1 MARRLSDQQRRRIA
15 GQQQARREKLREQA
29 SEDALASGQLG
40 AEQQALVVAHYGRNV
55 EVELPDRSRHRCHL
69 RANAEAIVT
78 GDQVVVQLPESGDSV
93 GVVSALLDRTSLLI
107 RPDIRGKLRPVAANI
122 DWMLITIAPRPEP
135 FPFLIDRYLVAAEM
149 FGIRAAILLNKT
161 DLLAGLDETEQTMLA
176 ELIGRYRQI
185 GYPVFELS
193 SHLQH
198 GLGEICA
205 EIADATAV
213 VVGQS
218 GVGKS
223 SLLKALLPG
232 EEIAVGELSEGVDKG
247 RHTTTTAKLYH
258 IKTGGRLIDSPGIR
272 EFTLPPLAPAELAQ
286 YFVDL
291 APHTD
296 NCHFRDCQ
304 HQSEPNCGLKL
315 AEQQGLVLPE
325 RINSYRHILQTLSL
339 ED

>member
-29 SEDALASGQLG
+29 SEDALSSGQLG
-40 AEQQALVVAHYGRNV
+40 PEQAALVVAHYGRNV
-55 EVELPDRSRHRCHL
+55 EVELADFSRHRCHL

-78 GDQVVVQLPESGDSV
+78 GDNVVVQLPEDGGT
-93 GVVSALLDRTSLLI
+93 GVVCALLDRSSLLI

-135 FPFLIDRYLVAAEM
+135 YPFLIDRYLVAAEM

-161 DLLAGLDETEQTMLA
+161 DLLAGLDAAEQTMLS

-193 SHLQH
+193 SHLKQ
-198 GLGEICA
+198 GLGDIC
-205 EIADATAV
+205 EELADSTAV

-272 EFTLPPLAPAELAQ
+272 EFTLPPLDPAELAQ

-296 NCHFRDCQ
+296 HCHFRDCQ
-304 HQSEPNCGLKL
+304 HQSEPGCGLKK
-315 AEQQGLVLPE
+315 AEEQGLVLPE